1 MFRKNSTYLR
11 LGTLIAFCLRGFLQ
25 SVGQELPTSAP
36 AASLGELRAGF
47 LNPPPTA
54 RLRCYWWWLN
64 GNTDAPTIT
73 HDLEE
78 MKAKGFGG
86 ALLVDANGADQDG
99 NASVPTGPTF
109 GSRAWVA
116 LYLHALKEAD
126 RLGLEITLNI
136 TSGWNLGGPSVTP
149 AEAMKV
155 LTWSRLP
162 VKGGA
167 AITVT
172 LPMPEVK
179 NGFYRQIAVLAY
191 PLAHGSAL
199 APQPGSRTGQGPTD
213 PATVEKRSA
222 LILRQR
228 SAGESNAEGGFSMPD
243 TSDRLMAEVA
253 GDPTGSATFADSG
266 LGAVRD
272 LTSEVGVDGTF
283 TWDPPAGEWEV
294 LRIGYTDSDARVST
308 ASGAWQGL
316 AIDYLSRAAF
326 ESYWR
331 QSVEP
336 LLVAAKPY
344 HSLKYLATDS
354 WELGGANWTDKFRE
368 QFIHLRGYDPVPW
381 LPVVAGRIVGSRDQS
396 TRFLT
401 DLRRT
406 VADLISSE
414 HYDVFAEKAQA
425 YGLGIQCESGG
436 PHGAPIDALETF
448 RHAAVPQTEFWS
460 PNPHRPTDK
469 DRFFTKEAA
478 SAAHIYGQSFVAEEG
493 ETSIGPEWS
502 ESLATDLKPS
512 FDMAVTE
519 GMNRLVWHQ
528 FTSSPVST
536 GLPGQEYFAGTH
548 LNPKITWWNAGTPF
562 FTYLNRAQYLMQQG
576 LPVNDLL
583 YYYGD
588 NVPNF
593 ARLKADDPAH
603 VLPGYDYDVTN
614 EDAFLH
620 NIQIDGGRL
629 RGPSGM
635 EWKALALPTTHRVSL
650 AVLQRIE
657 QYVAEGGTVIG
668 LAPQSTTGRET
679 PAAQAAFKEIV
690 DKMWGPQC
698 TAGSSHT
705 YGKGQIFCTSDAH
718 SAFAAMKL
726 TPDLSLAGEEQ
737 SALGAASTSQLD
749 YVHQRVGDADLY
761 YLRNGSDKVSRHLV
775 TFRTTGELPEV
786 WDALT
791 GDMVPAPGARL
802 LPDGRAEVQAELP
815 PFGSTILVFAKSI
828 GHAAAPPVQ
837 TPQVLSV
844 NLVKPWTISFQP
856 GLGGPDSPI
865 AAPALKSWTEWNDP
879 AVRYFSGT
887 ATYEATVTAPSFPA
901 GARVWLRFPDVREI
915 AHVTINGQDAGTVW
929 AKPLMLRVDQFLTQG
944 ENHLEVAVTNLWP
957 NRIIGDMQPT
967 AQKHFTS
974 TNITKYTATSPLLP
988 SGLIGP
994 LEWVVER

>member
-1 MFRKNSTYLR
+1 LLQSGGQVSVRKPAPTLDELR
-11 LGTLIAFCLRGFLQ
+11 TGFLD
-25 SVGQELPTSAP
+25 
-36 AASLGELRAGF
+36 
-47 LNPPPTA
+47 PPPTA

-64 GNTDAPTIT
+64 GNTDAATIT

-86 ALLVDANGADQDG
+86 ALLVDANGANQDG
-99 NASVPTGPTF
+99 NANVPAGPTF
-109 GSRAWVA
+109 GSKDWVA
-116 LYLHALKEAD
+116 LYRHALREAD

-136 TSGWNLGGPSVTP
+136 TSGWNLGGPGVVP
-149 AEAMKV
+149 GEASKV
-155 LTWSRLP
+155 LTWTRLP
-162 VKGGA
+162 VKGGS
-167 AITVT
+167 AITVNLT
-172 LPMPEVK
+172 MPETK

-191 PLAHGSAL
+191 PLAHGSGL
-199 APQPGSRTGQGPTD
+199 ATQPGSRTGAGPTD
-213 PATVEKRSA
+213 PAAEAKRSA

-243 TSDRLMAEVA
+243 TSDRLIAEVS
-253 GDPTGSATFADSG
+253 GDPTGSAAYSDTN
-266 LGAVRD
+266 LGGVQD
-272 LTSEVGVDGTF
+272 LTSKVAADGSL
-283 TWDPPAGEWEV
+283 TWDPPAGDWEI

-308 ASGAWQGL
+308 ASGTWQGL

-381 LPVVAGRIVGSRDQS
+381 LPAVAGRIVGNRDQS

-406 VADLISSE
+406 VADLVSSE
-414 HYDVFAEKAQA
+414 HYDVFAEKARA

-460 PNPHRPTDK
+460 PSAHRPTDK

-478 SAAHIYGQSFVAEEG
+478 SAAHIYGQRFVAEEG
-493 ETSIGPEWS
+493 ETSVGPQWS

-548 LNPKITWWNAGTPF
+548 LNPKVTWWDAGGPF

-576 LPVNDLL
+576 LPVDDLL
-583 YYYGD
+583 YFYGD
-588 NVPNF
+588 NVPSF
-593 ARLKADDPAH
+593 VRLKADDPAH

-614 EDAFLH
+614 EDALLH
-620 NIQIDGGRL
+620 SIHTEGGRL
-629 RGPSGM
+629 RGPGGM
-635 EWKALALPTTHRVSL
+635 EWRALAMPATNRVSL

-657 QYVAEGGTVIG
+657 QYVAEGGIVIG
-668 LAPQSTTGRET
+668 LAPESATGRET
-679 PAAQAAFKEIV
+679 PRSQATFKELAG
-690 DKMWGPQC
+690 KMWGPQC
-698 TAGSSHT
+698 TGHSSHG
-705 YGKGQIFCTSDAH
+705 YGKGRVFCTTDAR

-726 TPDLSLAGEEQ
+726 APDVSLAGEEEH
-737 SALGAASTSQLD
+737 ALGASSTSELD
-749 YVHQRVGDADLY
+749 YIHQRVGEMDLY
-761 YLRNGSDKVSRHLV
+761 FLRNGSDKASRHLV

-791 GDMVPAPGARL
+791 GDMTPAPGAYLRA
-802 LPDGRAEVQAELP
+802 DGRAEVPVELP
-815 PFGSTILVFAKSI
+815 PFGSSILVFAKSFR
-828 GHAAAPPVQ
+828 HAASPPIRATQ
-837 TPQVLSV
+837 MASV
-844 NLVKPWTISFQP
+844 NILRPWKITFQADR
-856 GLGGPDSPI
+856 GAPDDPVE
-865 AAPALKSWTEWNDP
+865 ATTLKSWTEWDDP
-879 AVRYFSGT
+879 RIRFFSGT
-887 ATYEATVTAPSFPA
+887 ANYRVTVMAPTTRA
-901 GARVWLRFPDVREI
+901 GDRVWLRFPDVREI
-915 AHVTINGQDAGTVW
+915 ARVTINGKDAGTVW
-929 AKPLMLRVDQFLTQG
+929 AKPLMVRVDQFLTPG
-944 ENHLEVAVTNLWP
+944 ENRLEVAVTNLWP
-957 NRIIGDMQPT
+957 NRIIGDLQPT

-974 TNITKYTATSPLLP
+974 TNITQYKANSPLLP
-988 SGLIGP
+988 SGLIGQP
-994 LEWVVER
+994 EWVIER